1 LTVIIITSDS
11 KKAAVLS
18 TQVEDANQKDPDEP
32 PIADCEII
40 NLTGKEPDEIM
51 KFIREGAVELMVM
64 GAFGHNRIRE
74 LFLGS
79 TTSHVI
85 RKSPIPVLLTR

>member
-1 LTVIIITSDS
+1 
-11 KKAAVLS
+11 
-18 TQVEDANQKDPDEP
+18 VEDMNQKDPEEP
-32 PIADCEII
+32 PIADCVII
-40 NLTGKEPDEIM
+40 NLSGKESDEII
-51 KFIREGAVELMVM
+51 KYIKEGAVELMVM
-64 GAFGHNRIRE
+64 GAYGHNRLRE

>member
-1 LTVIIITSDS
+1 M
-11 KKAAVLS
+11 
-18 TQVEDANQKDPDEP
+18 NQRDPDEP
-32 PIADCEII
+32 PTADCEII
-40 NLTGKEPDEIM
+40 TIYGKESDEII

-64 GAFGHNRIRE
+64 GAYGHNRLRE

-85 RKSPIPVLLTR
+85 RKSPVPVLLTR

>member
-1 LTVIIITSDS
+1 MNENTPE
-11 KKAAVLS
+11 A
-18 TQVEDANQKDPDEP
+18 
-32 PIADCEII
+32 PIADCEVII
-40 NLTGKEPDEIM
+40 MSGKEQDEIIQ
-51 KFIREGAVELMVM
+51 FIREGAVELMVM
-64 GAFGHNRIRE
+64 GAYGHNRLRE

>member
-1 LTVIIITSDS
+1 M
-11 KKAAVLS
+11 
-18 TQVEDANQKDPDEP
+18 NQRDPDEP
-32 PIADCEII
+32 PIADCAII
-40 NLTGKEPDEIM
+40 TLSGKEPDEII

-64 GAFGHNRIRE
+64 GAYGHNRLRE

-85 RKSPIPVLLTR
+85 RKSPVPVLLTR

>member
-1 LTVIIITSDS
+1 M
-11 KKAAVLS
+11 
-18 TQVEDANQKDPDEP
+18 NQKEPDEP
-32 PIADCEII
+32 PIADCETIT
-40 NLTGKEPDEIM
+40 LSGKEQDEII

-64 GAFGHNRIRE
+64 GAYGHNRLRE